1 MPTITAVSPASGPST
16 GGTSV
21 VITGT
26 GFGGPTTVRFGAT
39 ATTFTLDSATQ
50 ITAIAPGGAVG
61 TVQVTVTDGTGASN
75 GVAYEYLAVPSLTGA
90 TPGQGST
97 AGGTTVVL
105 TGTGLSDV
113 TAVSFDGVPA
123 TSFTVDSDTQITAVS
138 PAGTGI
144 VVVTVTA
151 PGGTSSGVS
160 FVYVVVPDV
169 TALAPASGPAAGFNT
184 VTVTGTNFTGPL
196 TVRFGGT
203 ATSFTVD
210 SATQITAI
218 APPGTGT
225 VQVSVE
231 GNGGAGAS
239 VAYTYL

>member
-1 MPTITAVSPASGPST
+1 MPTITSIAPAAGPAT

-21 VITGT
+21 VITDT
-26 GFGGPTTVRFGAT
+26 GFGGPTTVRFGST

-75 GVAYEYLAVPSLTGA
+75 GVDYEYLAVPSLTGI

-113 TAVSFDGVPA
+113 TAVSFGGVAA

-138 PAGTGI
+138 PAGAGI
-144 VVVTVTA
+144 VVVTVTT

-169 TALAPASGPAAGFNT
+169 TALAPASGPVAGFNS
-184 VTVTGTNFTGPL
+184 VVITGTNFTGPL
-196 TVRFGGT
+196 TVRFDAT

-231 GNGGAGAS
+231 GNGGAGAA

>member
-1 MPTITAVSPASGPST
+1 MATITSVSPASGPAT

-21 VITGT
+21 IITGT
-26 GFGGPTTVRFGAT
+26 GFGGPTTVRFGST
-39 ATTFTLDSATQ
+39 ATTFTLDSSTQ
-50 ITAIAPGGAVG
+50 ITAVAPGGTIGA
-61 TVQVTVTDGTGASN
+61 VQVTVTDDSGTSN
-75 GVAYEYLAVPSLTGA
+75 GVAYAYLAVPSLTGA
-90 TPGQGST
+90 APGQGST

-113 TAVSFDGVPA
+113 TAVSFGGVPA

-144 VVVTVTA
+144 VVITVTA

-169 TALAPASGPAAGFNT
+169 TAVAPSSGPAAGFT
-184 VTVTGTNFTGPL
+184 AVTITGTDFTGPL
-196 TVRFGGT
+196 TVRFGAT
-203 ATSFTVD
+203 ATSFTID
-210 SATQITAI
+210 SPTQITAI

-225 VQVSVE
+225 VQVGVE
-231 GNGGAGAS
+231 GSGGSGTT
-239 VAYTYL
+239 VTYTYV